1 MPERRDLHMP
11 LDDIDCRLIGVL
23 RRRPRSSVSEMARL
37 TGLARGT
44 VHDRI
49 RRLESRR
56 VILGYGP
63 DIEPRAAGFGVCA
76 FTTLTIAQGA
86 HESTVRALSGIDG
99 ILEIH
104 TVTGRGDLLVKI
116 VATTNDDLHETLQRI
131 AAIDA
136 VRRTETLLALHTGLL
151 RNVADLVAAASAK
164 RGAA

>member
-1 MPERRDLHMP
+1 MPERRDLPMP
-11 LDDIDCRLIGVL
+11 LDGIDRTLIGVL
-23 RRRPRSSVSEMARL
+23 RHKPRSSVSEIARL

-49 RRLESRR
+49 RRLEARR
-56 VILGYGP
+56 VIVGYGP
-63 DIEPRAAGFGVCA
+63 DIEPRSAGFGVCA

-86 HESTVRALSGIDG
+86 HESTVRALSEIDE

-116 VATTNDDLHETLQRI
+116 VATTNDDLHGTLQRI

-136 VRRTETLLALHTGLL
+136 VRRTETLLALHTGLS
-151 RNVADLVAAASAK
+151 RNVADLVAAGTSS
-164 RGAA
+164 